1 MSWLLSLRRGVAV
14 SSFLFPFLC
23 DLWLF
28 WFTNYALSLCLDCK
42 TLAPIWETLANDFAL
57 ESDIV
62 IAKVDAEAENAR
74 ALAKEQ
80 GVTGYPTIKFFPKGS
95 TEPEAYSG
103 ARSEEAFV
111 EFLNAKTGSNRAV
124 GGGLNNKA
132 GTVAV
137 LDKLVAEY
145 VPAKNFEKLA
155 AEIKKAAKDLKDKYA
170 QYYVKVADKLAQNQE
185 YATKELAR
193 LVKVLSKGGSAPEKL
208 DDMVSRSNILRG
220 FAGETEPKDEL

>member
-1 MSWLLSLRRGVAV
+1 MSWLLSLLPGVAV
-14 SSFLFPFLC
+14 SSSCLLPPSHWMYLLTDF
-23 DLWLF
+23 
-28 WFTNYALSLCLDCK
+28 ALSICLDCK
-42 TLAPIWETLANDFAL
+42 TLAPIWETVAHDFAL

-80 GVTGYPTIKFFPKGS
+80 GITGYPTIKFFPKGS

-103 ARSEEAFV
+103 ARSEEGFI
-111 EFLNAKTGSNRAV
+111 EFLNTKTGSNRAV
-124 GGGLNNKA
+124 GGGLNTQA

-145 VPAKNFEKLA
+145 VPAKDFAKLA
-155 AEIKKAAKDLKDKYA
+155 TEIKNAAKDLQDKYA
-170 QYYVKVADKLAQNQE
+170 QYYVKVADKLSENQE
-185 YATKELAR
+185 YASKELAR

-208 DDMVSRSNILRG
+208 DDLVSRSNILRA
-220 FAGETEPKDEL
+220 FAGDEPKDEL